1 MSIQLFASDWQHRT
15 RWLARGIA
23 IASSLVLVSC
33 TTAGQSAQS
42 AIVAAWRD
50 GMATP
55 LAHLIDETLTIESAY
70 QIQRR
75 LARKWRQKPAGFK
88 GGLTSKA
95 AQQRFGTD
103 TPVAGVLP
111 AAGLKPSGSTLSLRE
126 FAGLNIETEVAFKL
140 GKPIERR
147 VRDITELQSYIA
159 GIAPA
164 VELPRL
170 QFVDLSQVKAV
181 DLVATNVG
189 AAAYILGTFEPPS
202 QRDPNTVATRLVCNE
217 RELLV
222 GAGRDALG
230 DQWQAALWLVNRVID
245 SGWTLQRDQILMT
258 GALGRMV
265 PAQTGACTAS
275 FGDWGTI
282 GITIVP

>member
-1 MSIQLFASDWQHRT
+1 MSIQLFAIDEQQHAHWRICGAA
-15 RWLARGIA
+15 LA
-23 IASSLVLVSC
+23 ASMLLVSC
-33 TTAGQSAQS
+33 TTTGRSAQA
-42 AIVAAWRD
+42 AIAAARRD

-55 LAHLIDETLTIESAY
+55 LVHLIDETLTIESAY
-70 QIQRR
+70 QVQRR
-75 LARKWRQKPAGFK
+75 LARAWPQAPAGFK
-88 GGLTSKA
+88 GGLTSSA

-111 AAGLKPSGSTLSLRE
+111 ASGRKPAGSTLSLRE
-126 FAGLNIETEVAFKL
+126 FTGLNIETEVAFKL
-140 GKPIERR
+140 GKPITRR
-147 VRDITELQSYIA
+147 LRDSAELQTHIA

-170 QFVDLSQVKAV
+170 QFAELSQVKAV
-181 DLVATNVG
+181 DLIASNVG
-189 AAAYILGTFEPPS
+189 AAAYMVGTFEPAT
-202 QRDPNTVATRLVCNE
+202 QRDPNAVTTRLVCNE
-217 RELLV
+217 RELLT

-245 SGWTLQRDQILMT
+245 AGWTLQRDQILMT

-265 PAQTGACTAS
+265 AAQPGECTAS